1 MRKNLLNIFLT
12 LLIAAGMHYK
22 SMATHSMG
30 ADLTYECVGGN
41 NYKIRVAFYRDC
53 IGINAPNSVN
63 VTISSASCG
72 QRFTRTLFPVPGT
85 GQEITPLC
93 PNALSTCKGGVFTGI
108 QEWVYERVVTLP
120 AQCTDWTFSYELCC
134 RNAAINTI
142 TNPLTNTFYIYA
154 TLNNT
159 ISPCNTSPVFSNK
172 PVPFACLGQELCF
185 NHGASDA
192 DGDSLVYELITPK
205 QNDSTDVSYIPPFS
219 ASNPLTSSP
228 SVYFNTSTGD
238 ICMTP
243 TQLDV
248 TVMAVLVKE
257 YRNGVLI
264 GTVERDIQ
272 VTVINCNNTLP
283 TLSGINGTDQFSDT
297 ICANQPYC
305 FNVYSNDPDVGQ
317 NLTVVYDS
325 SVTGA
330 TFTTAGTPHPTGT
343 FCWTPTNSDISGA
356 PRCFTIKVTDDNC
369 PWLGSQ
375 IYSYCL
381 TVVGV
386 NVNAGPDQSITCS
399 DLATVT
405 ATASG
410 GTGGPYTYQWS
421 NGFTNPTQT
430 VGPGTY
436 IVTVSDGMCSA
447 TDTVVIQYISF
458 PTAAFTASSACLNQA
473 ITFTDQSTVSGSSII
488 DWFWDFGDGNT
499 ATVQNPIHLYDSVG
513 TYNVMLVVT
522 TNLGC
527 IDTIIQPVT
536 INPLPVPA
544 FTLLPGCAGTAVT
557 LTNNTLDSVINW
569 NWNFGN
575 GQVSTQ
581 QNPTIVYSDSGTYNV
596 SVTITDI
603 FGCTGTA
610 NVPVTIEPAPV
621 AAFTFTGPTCIGD
634 SFLLSN
640 TSTGNIIAYLWN
652 FGGTDTSNLQNPIVS
667 FTTPG
672 VHPVTLTVTSANG
685 CISTYVQN
693 ITISSPPV
701 ANAGADAAICLG
713 QSVTLTASGGLSY
726 QWSNGQYTNPV
737 NVSPSQSTT
746 YTVTVTDVNGCV
758 AVDSVL
764 VNINQLPVAVVSPPQ
779 SICFGDT
786 ATLTAS
792 GGVSYSWSPV
802 GLTGS
807 VINVNPNSSSVY
819 TVLVTDNNGC
829 TANAQVNVTVNSN
842 PVVNIPT
849 TFVCTGTFTTLN
861 AGNAGSSYLWS
872 TGDTTQTIDVTAPGN
887 YAVTVINSFGCSSTD
902 TVLVTPGGSITN
914 NQANISMC
922 QGLTATLDAGNPGNS
937 FLWSTG
943 AVTQT
948 ITVSSSGQYAVT
960 ITNLN
965 GCTATLISTVQV
977 NPLPSAAIT
986 INDAC
991 INQAIQFFDSSS
1003 ISAGNISN
1011 WQWSFGDSA
1020 LSNVQNPTHN
1030 FANAGTYNISLVVT
1044 SAAGCMDS
1052 ISQSITIF
1060 PKPVVAF
1067 SGVNACPGSAIQF
1080 QNSSSVSTGSINA
1093 YHWNFGDGTTSSV
1106 LTPTHTYTSSG
1117 NYQVA
1122 LTVNSSGGCVDSLI
1136 QQVTI
1141 YPKPV
1146 AQFTAPAVCL
1156 NQQTNFNNQSTVNG
1170 NNINAWSWNFG
1181 NGNVSNVQSPAI
1193 TYMSPGVYN
1202 VQLIVQTA
1210 YLCSDTIVKPIT
1222 IHALPIADA
1231 GVNQSVC
1238 LGNQVVLTASGGST
1252 YNWTPVVSNSN
1263 VLTITPLTTQA
1274 YFVHVTDS
1282 NNCAATDSVV
1292 VTVLLPP
1299 IADAGVDKSICKG
1312 SSTTLTATG
1321 GGSYI
1326 WMPTSQTSSAVTVSP
1341 ANNTMYAVVV
1351 TAPNGCTATDS
1362 VLVTVNPLPMA
1373 SAGPNRNICENQVIS
1388 FSASGGVSY
1397 LWYPTGDTTAT
1408 IMVNPA
1414 TTSAYIVEVTDING
1428 CKAMDT
1434 MIVTVF
1440 PRPIVNLTDT
1450 FVCIGY
1456 NATLD
1461 AGNAG
1466 SIFQWIPNGETT
1478 QTIQVSTA
1486 GSYGVIVTAPNGC
1499 TTYDDAIVTV
1509 SDSLIN
1515 SAVNVAICSG
1525 QTTTLNAGN
1534 AGSTYLWSTGATT
1547 ASITVASQGTYTVTV
1562 TGTDGCSAIFN
1573 NQVNVNPLPLLQFT
1587 ASPLCFGSPTQFV
1600 NQSSITSG
1608 NINSFYWSFGDGM
1621 TDTSANTSYQYPLA
1635 GTYAVSLIAT
1645 STSGCVDSLTQQV
1658 TVHDIPNAKFA
1669 ANNVCK
1675 NIQTTFNDQSSV
1687 ANGIIVAWDW
1697 DFGDGASSQSKNPL
1711 HTYASNGIYPVD
1723 LRVTS
1728 NHGCSDLYTDTVEV
1742 FALPQ
1747 PQIALTSNCINIPVS
1762 MIDVSDTSGISTTN
1776 WQWNFG
1782 DGNFSTSQSPVHSYA
1797 NAGNYMVTL
1806 QTTNSNGCIFSDT
1819 TYIDA
1824 YPNPVAS
1831 FTGGPGCEGTP
1842 VTFNNSSTISSGS
1855 INGFQWLFGDSSSS
1869 QATNPEHTFTP
1880 AGNYVV
1886 TLIATSDQGCID
1898 STQAT
1903 VVIHQNPVAQF
1914 QYANHA
1920 GCGPLPVQFYD
1931 YSQSPDGNIV
1941 NWDWS
1946 FGDGNADSVQNPL
1959 NIYTQTGVYNVVLT
1973 VTSQYGC
1980 VNADTALNAVTV
1992 YPNPIAGF
2000 TPDPH
2005 ETNILNP
2012 VINFINQSIG
2022 AISWDWTF
2030 GDGHSSDIYSPTHA
2044 YGDTG
2049 WYNVS
2054 QIVVNSFGCR
2064 DSAFDKVYIAPI
2076 TTFYI
2081 PNAFTPN
2088 NDGTNEEFDIKGINI
2103 LDYTLLINDRW
2114 GELIFE
2120 GDNKGWDGRVKGKS
2134 TAAKQDVYVYT
2145 VVAKDVFG
2153 KYHKLVGHVTLLR

>member
-1 MRKNLLNIFLT
+1 
-12 LLIAAGMHYK
+12 
-22 SMATHSMG
+22 
-30 ADLTYECVGGN
+30 
-41 NYKIRVAFYRDC
+41 
-53 IGINAPNSVN
+53 
-63 VTISSASCG
+63 
-72 QRFTRTLFPVPGT
+72 
-85 GQEITPLC
+85 
-93 PNALSTCKGGVFTGI
+93 
-108 QEWVYERVVTLP
+108 
-120 AQCTDWTFSYELCC
+120 
-134 RNAAINTI
+134 
-142 TNPLTNTFYIYA
+142 
-154 TLNNT
+154 
-159 ISPCNTSPVFSNK
+159 
-172 PVPFACLGQELCF
+172 
-185 NHGASDA
+185 
-192 DGDSLVYELITPK
+192 
-205 QNDSTDVSYIPPFS
+205 
-219 ASNPLTSSP
+219 
-228 SVYFNTSTGD
+228 
-238 ICMTP
+238 
-243 TQLDV
+243 
-248 TVMAVLVKE
+248 
-257 YRNGVLI
+257 
-264 GTVERDIQ
+264 
-272 VTVINCNNTLP
+272 
-283 TLSGINGTDQFSDT
+283 
-297 ICANQPYC
+297 
-305 FNVYSNDPDVGQ
+305 
-317 NLTVVYDS
+317 
-325 SVTGA
+325 
-330 TFTTAGTPHPTGT
+330 
-343 FCWTPTNSDISGA
+343 
-356 PRCFTIKVTDDNC
+356 
-369 PWLGSQ
+369 
-375 IYSYCL
+375 
-381 TVVGV
+381 
-386 NVNAGPDQSITCS
+386 
-399 DLATVT
+399 
-405 ATASG
+405 
-410 GTGGPYTYQWS
+410 
-421 NGFTNPTQT
+421 
-430 VGPGTY
+430 
-436 IVTVSDGMCSA
+436 
-447 TDTVVIQYISF
+447 
-458 PTAAFTASSACLNQA
+458 
-473 ITFTDQSTVSGSSII
+473 
-488 DWFWDFGDGNT
+488 
-499 ATVQNPIHLYDSVG
+499 
-513 TYNVMLVVT
+513 
-522 TNLGC
+522 
-527 IDTIIQPVT
+527 
-536 INPLPVPA
+536 
-544 FTLLPGCAGTAVT
+544 
-557 LTNNTLDSVINW
+557 
-569 NWNFGN
+569 
-575 GQVSTQ
+575 
-581 QNPTIVYSDSGTYNV
+581 
-596 SVTITDI
+596 
-603 FGCTGTA
+603 
-610 NVPVTIEPAPV
+610 
-621 AAFTFTGPTCIGD
+621 
-634 SFLLSN
+634 
-640 TSTGNIIAYLWN
+640 
-652 FGGTDTSNLQNPIVS
+652 
-667 FTTPG
+667 
-672 VHPVTLTVTSANG
+672 
-685 CISTYVQN
+685 
-693 ITISSPPV
+693 
-701 ANAGADAAICLG
+701 
-713 QSVTLTASGGLSY
+713 
-726 QWSNGQYTNPV
+726 
-737 NVSPSQSTT
+737 
-746 YTVTVTDVNGCV
+746 
-758 AVDSVL
+758 
-764 VNINQLPVAVVSPPQ
+764 
-779 SICFGDT
+779 
-786 ATLTAS
+786 
-792 GGVSYSWSPV
+792 
-802 GLTGS
+802 
-807 VINVNPNSSSVY
+807 
-819 TVLVTDNNGC
+819 
-829 TANAQVNVTVNSN
+829 
-842 PVVNIPT
+842 
-849 TFVCTGTFTTLN
+849 
-861 AGNAGSSYLWS
+861 

-1080 QNSSSVSTGSINA
+1080 QNISSVATGSINA

-1274 YFVHVTDS
+1274 YYVHVTDS

-1299 IADAGVDKSICKG
+1299 VADAGVDKSICKG

-1658 TVHDIPNAKFA
+1658 TVHDIPDAKFA

-1711 HTYASNGIYPVD
+1711 HTYA
-1723 LRVTS
+1723 
-1728 NHGCSDLYTDTVEV
+1728 
-1742 FALPQ
+1742 
-1747 PQIALTSNCINIPVS
+1747 
-1762 MIDVSDTSGISTTN
+1762 
-1776 WQWNFG
+1776 
-1782 DGNFSTSQSPVHSYA
+1782 
-1797 NAGNYMVTL
+1797 
-1806 QTTNSNGCIFSDT
+1806 
-1819 TYIDA
+1819 
-1824 YPNPVAS
+1824 
-1831 FTGGPGCEGTP
+1831 
-1842 VTFNNSSTISSGS
+1842 
-1855 INGFQWLFGDSSSS
+1855 
-1869 QATNPEHTFTP
+1869 
-1880 AGNYVV
+1880 
-1886 TLIATSDQGCID
+1886 
-1898 STQAT
+1898 
-1903 VVIHQNPVAQF
+1903 
-1914 QYANHA
+1914 
-1920 GCGPLPVQFYD
+1920 
-1931 YSQSPDGNIV
+1931 
-1941 NWDWS
+1941 
-1946 FGDGNADSVQNPL
+1946 
-1959 NIYTQTGVYNVVLT
+1959 
-1973 VTSQYGC
+1973 
-1980 VNADTALNAVTV
+1980 
-1992 YPNPIAGF
+1992 
-2000 TPDPH
+2000 
-2005 ETNILNP
+2005 
-2012 VINFINQSIG
+2012 
-2022 AISWDWTF
+2022 
-2030 GDGHSSDIYSPTHA
+2030 
-2044 YGDTG
+2044 
-2049 WYNVS
+2049 
-2054 QIVVNSFGCR
+2054 
-2064 DSAFDKVYIAPI
+2064 
-2076 TTFYI
+2076 
-2081 PNAFTPN
+2081 
-2088 NDGTNEEFDIKGINI
+2088 
-2103 LDYTLLINDRW
+2103 
-2114 GELIFE
+2114 
-2120 GDNKGWDGRVKGKS
+2120 
-2134 TAAKQDVYVYT
+2134 
-2145 VVAKDVFG
+2145 
-2153 KYHKLVGHVTLLR
+2153 